1 MEVRQLEAAIW
12 SVADGYGSDADLALL
27 DADERAS
34 LFVLD
39 RLVGEAEDDRDA
51 VRRTLAGDERDQ
63 VVADFDETVA
73 SLRAIAA
80 RYRPVVATAFS
91 ATADDRAE
99 ADDDLEPEDVQLQAS

>member
-39 RLVGEAEDDRDA
+39 RLVGEAEDLDAAKAEFRKAFDA
-51 VRRTLAGDERDQ
+51 VLYWCSSERGG
-63 VVADFDETVA
+63 VVRWQGGSSRAD
-73 SLRAIAA
+73 
-80 RYRPVVATAFS
+80 P
-91 ATADDRAE
+91 
-99 ADDDLEPEDVQLQAS
+99 PEL